1 LAKNASRST
10 ITTKSEKQMCQRKR
24 RFVRQAPIAAIAVG
38 IKMNARRLF
47 CFAMTHQY
55 TLCWIACRLT

>member
-1 LAKNASRST
+1 
-10 ITTKSEKQMCQRKR
+10 MCQRKR

>member
-1 LAKNASRST
+1 
-10 ITTKSEKQMCQRKR
+10 MCQRSR
-24 RFVRQAPIAAIAVG
+24 RFAKPVAMAAIAVG

-55 TLCWIACRLT
+55 TLCWIACRLA